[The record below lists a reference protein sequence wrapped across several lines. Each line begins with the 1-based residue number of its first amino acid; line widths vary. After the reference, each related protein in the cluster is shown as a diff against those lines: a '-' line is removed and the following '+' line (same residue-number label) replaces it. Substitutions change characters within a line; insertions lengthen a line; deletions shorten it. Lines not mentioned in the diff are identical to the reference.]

1 MIHPAQKALLWK
13 GTSYFPVAMIKY
25 PVKSKL
31 MSKRT
36 LWLTVG
42 EDMADKNNMVA
53 GAGSWSVLL
62 HPYTGSTE
70 KKEVR

>member
-1 MIHPAQKALLWK
+1 MWK
-13 GTSYFPVAMIKY
+13 GTSYFPIAMIKY
-25 PVKSKL
+25 PVKRKL

-42 EDMADKNNMVA
+42 EDMADMRQNDMVA
-53 GAGSWSVLL
+53 GAGSWLVLL

-70 KKEVR
+70 KKRGEMRL

>member
-1 MIHPAQKALLWK
+1 MWK
-13 GTSYFPVAMIKY
+13 GSSYFPVAVIKY
-25 PVKSKL
+25 PVKRKL

-36 LWLTVG
+36 LWPTVG
-42 EDMADKNNMVA
+42 EDTADTRQNDMAT

-70 KKEVR
+70 KKRGEMRL